1 MMTGAMAAR
10 KMSTRKWLAVL
21 ALGALAS
28 EVMGRGATAAIAPPM
43 RHLEASAAIDADEA
57 AAPASLQARVVELEA
72 ASEELAAKL
81 ARARR
86 ELSEP

>member
-1 MMTGAMAAR
+1 MVTQR
-10 KMSTRKWLAVL
+10 MSARKWLAVL
-21 ALGALAS
+21 ALAALAL
-28 EVMGRGATAAIAPPM
+28 EAFGGGATAVLTLRAS
-43 RHLEASAAIDADEA
+43 HHEADGTADAAEP

-86 ELSEP
+86 ELSEL

>member
-1 MMTGAMAAR
+1 MVTPS
-10 KMSTRKWLAVL
+10 MSAGKWLALL
-21 ALGALAS
+21 ALGVLVF
-28 EVMGRGATAAIAPPM
+28 EVLGGATAAMAPLVRQP
-43 RHLEASAAIDADEA
+43 EASKTSDPSER

-86 ELSEP
+86 ELSEL